1 MCYRKGSFSTLKMIQ
16 QIITTDNCDEPRRS
30 LHLNWPNATLPL
42 CVFHVLQEVW
52 GWLYERQHGVSKD
65 DRVQIMK
72 LFRNLVCAHKVQ
84 GYERTY
90 ENIFNFL
97 ATLKYKN
104 CVQYFEKLCELS
116 KSWVKYFRTEKVIR
130 GSNADNYVEAQ
141 FLAVKNTTLRRQRQ
155 YKINMLFEKL
165 MVDPFVPNAPFL
177 YPLNTS
183 ENLMVYMC

>member
-1 MCYRKGSFSTLKMIQ
+1 MCSI
-16 QIITTDNCDEPRRS
+16 
-30 LHLNWPNATLPL
+30 
-42 CVFHVLQEVW
+42 
-52 GWLYERQHGVSKD
+52 SKNY
-65 DRVQIMK
+65 V
-72 LFRNLVCAHKVQ
+72 NLA
-84 GYERTY
+84 
-90 ENIFNFL
+90 N
-97 ATLKYKN
+97 
-104 CVQYFEKLCELS
+104 
-116 KSWVKYFRTEKVIR
+116 SWVKYFRTEKVIR